1 MMIHQGETIT
11 PASVA
16 QPYPGA
22 TTGGGNSQNISL
34 NGIMIGT
41 TAF

>member
-1 MMIHQGETIT
+1 MHQGETIT

-22 TTGGGNSQNISL
+22 TAGGGNSQTSAS
-34 NGIMIGT
+34 T
-41 TAF
+41 E